1 MGKIEK
7 MKKNDI
13 INRIISIIKLNK
25 NIYKVK

>member
-25 NIYKVK
+25 NIYKLK